1 MDIGWTAVGAD
12 LDGAPTGET
21 ITELCDR
28 IAQTFLTAVGASSGP
43 LYASAFRSAGA
54 AVSDRLDLD
63 GEALA
68 AWIGAMSDGI
78 LARGGAAPGDKTM
91 IDAWTPAAA
100 AAREAAAAGRSA
112 GAVLAAARD
121 AARAGMEATS
131 GIESRRGRSA
141 KLGAAASAIS
151 TSAPPLPTSHCGPC
165 AQRSLRNDAA
175 LGASRFFHGVSASCG

>member
-1 MDIGWTAVGAD
+1 
-12 LDGAPTGET
+12 
-21 ITELCDR
+21 
-28 IAQTFLTAVGASSGP
+28 
-43 LYASAFRSAGA
+43 
-54 AVSDRLDLD
+54 
-63 GEALA
+63 
-68 AWIGAMSDGI
+68 MSDGI

-141 KLGAAASAIS
+141 KLGARSLGHIDPGAASAYL
-151 TSAPPLPTSHCGPC
+151 TLRAMCTTLP
-165 AQRSLRNDAA
+165 AE
-175 LGASRFFHGVSASCG
+175 